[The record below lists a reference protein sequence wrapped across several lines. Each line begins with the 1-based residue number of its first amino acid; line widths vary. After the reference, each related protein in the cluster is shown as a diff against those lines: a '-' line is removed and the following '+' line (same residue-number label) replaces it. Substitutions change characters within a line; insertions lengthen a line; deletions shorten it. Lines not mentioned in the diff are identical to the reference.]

1 MALQKDKHKNAGV
14 PESLLDDSD
23 FLREIVST
31 VLQNV
36 LDTEVA
42 EHIGADRYERTT
54 GRKGYRNGSYPRT
67 LKTRVGRIELSVPR
81 DRDGTFQTSLFTRYQ
96 RNEKALIL
104 ALMEMTLE
112 GVSTRKVTKITEELC
127 GTSFSKSLVSSLSA
141 NLDEQLESWRN
152 RPLEGDYP
160 YIFVDALYEKVRF
173 DGHVRSMAVIIVV
186 GVNEDG
192 YRSVLSVDISHS
204 ENAADYGD
212 IFRKLRERGLSGV
225 QLVASDD
232 HSGLVQAI
240 SRHFQGATWQRC
252 QVHFMRNLS
261 SKLRQKDRTWVLS
274 AMKDVLAAPDH
285 AQAMSRFQTLIKR
298 LEVKYSDL
306 ADWLED
312 SMPDVLACLSFP
324 AAHFHRI
331 RSTNGLERLNEE
343 IRRRTRVIR
352 IFPNRASC
360 LRMASALCQEQDEE
374 WLTGKRYL
382 DISLLK
388 ETKEDGGAD
397 KIQRAI

>member
-1 MALQKDKHKNAGV
+1 MALQKDKLQLAGS
-14 PESLLDDSD
+14 PGSLIDDRD

-42 EHIGADRYERTT
+42 DHVGADRYERTS

-81 DRDGTFQTSLFTRYQ
+81 DRDGTFQTSLFTRFQ
-96 RNEKALIL
+96 RSEKALIL

-127 GTSFSKSLVSSLSA
+127 GTWFSKSLVSSLSA
-141 NLDEQLESWRN
+141 NLDDQLEAWRN
-152 RPLEGDYP
+152 RPLEGDFP
-160 YIFVDALYEKVRF
+160 YIFVDAIYEKVRF

-212 IFRKLRERGLSGV
+212 VFRKLRERGLSGV

-274 AMKDVLAAPDH
+274 SMKDVLAAPDH
-285 AQAMSRFQTLIKR
+285 EQAMSRFQTLIKQ
-298 LEVKYSDL
+298 LAVKYSDL
-306 ADWLED
+306 ADWLEE

-360 LRMASALCQEQDEE
+360 FE
-374 WLTGKRYL
+374 WHRHYAKSKMRSG
-382 DISLLK
+382 
-388 ETKEDGGAD
+388 
-397 KIQRAI
+397 

>member
-42 EHIGADRYERTT
+42 EHIGADRYERVA

-141 NLDEQLESWRN
+141 NLDEQLEVWRN

-343 IRRRTRVIR
+343 IRRRSRVIR

-360 LRMASALCQEQDEE
+360 
-374 WLTGKRYL
+374 
-382 DISLLK
+382 
-388 ETKEDGGAD
+388 
-397 KIQRAI
+397 